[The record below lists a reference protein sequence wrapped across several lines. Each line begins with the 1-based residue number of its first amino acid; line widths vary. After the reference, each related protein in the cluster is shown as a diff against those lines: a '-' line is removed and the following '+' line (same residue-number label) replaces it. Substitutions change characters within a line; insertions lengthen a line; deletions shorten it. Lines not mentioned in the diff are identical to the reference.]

1 MNTSARISFAAVT
14 AALAVIAFCFA
25 ACPHQENAA
34 TRQWTL
40 SLKIHGKGTD
50 RFLEVKQKDKFH
62 QALCNLKNN
71 GGDIS
76 DLEFQPDGAQTPYR
90 SYDPCISPTPSSPA
104 TSGGDPNAT
113 QHVRTNSPVE
123 LKAVL
128 DAFAEP
134 SSTPTAGPSQ

>member
-1 MNTSARISFAAVT
+1 METSTRIIFAAAT
-14 AALAVIAFCFA
+14 AALAVVAFCFA
-25 ACPHQENAA
+25 ACPHQEDAA

-40 SLKIHGKGTD
+40 SLKIHGKGSD
-50 RFLEVKQKDKFH
+50 QFLEVEDKDKFNR
-62 QALCNLKNN
+62 AMCDVKNH

-76 DLEFQPDGAQTPYR
+76 TISYQPDGGQTPYP
-90 SYDPCISPTPSSPA
+90 SYDPCSLLSPTPSSPA

-113 QHVRTNSPVE
+113 QHVRANSPGE

-134 SSTPTAGPSQ
+134 TP